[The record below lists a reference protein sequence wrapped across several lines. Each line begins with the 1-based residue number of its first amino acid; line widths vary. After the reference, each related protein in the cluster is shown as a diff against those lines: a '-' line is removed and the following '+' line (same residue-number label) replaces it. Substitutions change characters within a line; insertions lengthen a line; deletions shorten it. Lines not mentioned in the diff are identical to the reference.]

1 MRRLP
6 SLSILLVYWGDQA
19 NLVNEN
25 NDEALDAPGEIAIE
39 TFVYPEEE
47 FFDPVTGEPATGSP
61 LPSPVPVTIVIPA
74 PSPLPPPPLPP
85 PPIEVP
91 TLPVRPIG
99 DFVTP
104 TDLALAL
111 ADMIVLTRSMISD
124 ALEGI
129 QAVEGL
135 VTQDTFQAVVR
146 DFALVRAARVELVD
160 AMFATQSDRFQGL
173 ESLIAT
179 TLSEIENRRLAEI
192 AEVEEATGFTPMT
205 IFTALGDFM
214 RDPVNYVLEKSRD
227 QILEE
232 ISSGLNR

>member
-1 MRRLP
+1 M
-6 SLSILLVYWGDQA
+6 D
-19 NLVNEN
+19 
-25 NDEALDAPGEIAIE
+25 
-39 TFVYPEEE
+39 
-47 FFDPVTGEPATGSP
+47 
-61 LPSPVPVTIVIPA
+61 
-74 PSPLPPPPLPP
+74 
-85 PPIEVP
+85 
-91 TLPVRPIG
+91 
-99 DFVTP
+99 
-104 TDLALAL
+104 
-111 ADMIVLTRSMISD
+111 DMIELTRRMISD